1 MVHVE
6 IVDLGITL
14 SQPSLDMCDSYITAL
29 SCNDF
34 PSQHWGEGHIIL
46 NHVRRY
52 SNVGFFPSDENS
64 RKVVAVS
71 FMAQGIRNHI
81 CLTGVIMNLKI
92 IVLDQ
97 LPPHSLMHVQIS
109 LSENVLQAPVVGE
122 DMNHIPHKML
132 LSCPQGKDKSS
143 QLEIMHGIVIFIT
156 A

>member
-46 NHVRRY
+46 YH
-52 SNVGFFPSDENS
+52 SDENS

-71 FMAQGIRNHI
+71 FMAQGIHNHI
-81 CLTGVIMNLKI
+81 HLTGVIMNLKI
-92 IVLDQ
+92 MVLDQ
-97 LPPHSLMHVQIS
+97 LLPHSLMHVQIS

-122 DMNHIPHKML
+122 DMNHIPHKIL